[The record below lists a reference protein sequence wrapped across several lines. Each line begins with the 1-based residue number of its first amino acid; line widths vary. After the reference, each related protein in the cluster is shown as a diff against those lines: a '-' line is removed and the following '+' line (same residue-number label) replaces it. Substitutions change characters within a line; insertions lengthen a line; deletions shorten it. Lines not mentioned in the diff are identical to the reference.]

1 MTSPLSGTIL
11 FEDDFS
17 ANGSL
22 NPTNWDYNHWQP
34 QNNPSFL
41 GLTQMRQSLPVAE
54 NGMARIQLDTFLDGN
69 AFSGSEAITT
79 QAWDVSTGG
88 IAFEGS
94 FRYEGTQG
102 GMIAGFFS
110 YQQFPPGA
118 NRSIHD
124 EIDYEILTTNLAK
137 ISTNVFAQSDANVN
151 PLSIP
156 ISGSFADFH
165 TYRIEWLPSAV
176 RWFVDGTLIRE
187 EHDVVPT
194 QPQQLHMNL
203 WGVPGNW
210 GPSPGDPNGPA
221 IGDPDFVPA
230 SNAGDNQTFF
240 FDVDS
245 VKVERLSSQLGDSGA
260 NTLVGTAAGEVVDG
274 GGGDDTLSGAGGDDA
289 MYGGTGNDR
298 IDAGPGN
305 DTVHGGTGSN
315 IVSGGEG
322 ADRFHL
328 RTGADIV
335 RDTLADL
342 DGDRMIDF
350 GTDDVLHIQG
360 VSAGRAAIGVVKDA
374 NTAGFTVG
382 GSSFQMTGD
391 FAEGDFMAVARGT
404 GPDAQ
409 TAVTFVPFL
418 PTLAEGGRVNT
429 ATINGVTNEPF
440 LVGDGVVRFSLE
452 LKSAVSGLANT
463 LGTYKVA
470 ADGTIHDA
478 HVLFA
483 NTLDVPAGE
492 RTVDLGTPA
501 AGERIAFFLIQGGFN
516 TYGALPDNLS
526 FVLPGISTVVDVD
539 SGMPPILRSATLGSL
554 DRAPVFHTI
563 ATLNPFDTKQVISGV
578 APGGRELQIGFE
590 DVSTVTADNDF
601 QDVVIGIRVL
611 PDDNLIL

>member
-11 FEDDFS
+11 FQDDFS
-17 ANGSL
+17 VDGPLDAANWG
-22 NPTNWDYNHWQP
+22 YNVWQP

-41 GLTQMRQSLPVAE
+41 GLTQMRQSLPVAQ

-69 AFSGSEAITT
+69 AFSGSEAITN

-137 ISTNVFAQSDANVN
+137 ISTNVFADSDANVN

-156 ISGSFADFH
+156 ITGSFADFH

-187 EHDVVPT
+187 ESDVVPT

-210 GPSPGDPNGPA
+210 GPSPGDPNGPS
-221 IGDPDFVPA
+221 IGDPNFVPA
-230 SNAGDNQTFF
+230 SSAGANQTFF

-245 VKVERLSSQLGDSGA
+245 VKVERLSSQIGDAAA
-260 NTLVGTAAGEVVDG
+260 NALVGTAAGEVVDG
-274 GGGDDTLSGAGGDDA
+274 GAGDDTLSGAGGDDA
-289 MYGGTGNDR
+289 MYGGAGNDT

-305 DTVHGGTGSN
+305 DTVNGGTGSN

-322 ADRFHL
+322 ADLFHL
-328 RTGADIV
+328 RAGADVV

-350 GTDDVLHIQG
+350 GTDDALQIQG
-360 VSAGRAAIGVVKDA
+360 VSIARSAIGVTSDA
-374 NTAGFTVG
+374 TTAGLTVG
-382 GSSFQMTGD
+382 GSSFEMTGD
-391 FAEGDFMAVARGT
+391 FAGGDFMAVARGA

-418 PTLAEGGRVNT
+418 PALSEGARVST
-429 ATINGVTNEPF
+429 ASINGVTNEPF
-440 LVGDGVVRFSLE
+440 LVGDGAVRFSLE
-452 LKSAVSGLANT
+452 LKSAVSGLAST
-463 LGTYKVA
+463 LGTYKVT
-470 ADGTIHDA
+470 ADGTIHDV

-483 NTLDVPAGE
+483 NTLDVPAGA

-501 AGERIAFFLIQGGFN
+501 SGERIAFFLIQDGFN
-516 TYGALPDNLS
+516 AYGAVPDDLS
-526 FVLPGISTVVDVD
+526 FVLPGISTHVDVD
-539 SGMPPILRSATLGSL
+539 SGMPPILRSATLGVL
-554 DRAPVFHTI
+554 GQAPVFHSI
-563 ATLNPFDTKQVISGV
+563 ATLNPFDTRQVLSGV
-578 APGGRELQIGFE
+578 SPGGEELQIGFE
-590 DVSTVTADNDF
+590 DVSTVTGDNDF
-601 QDVVIGIRVL
+601 QDAVLGIRAWL
-611 PDDNLIL
+611 DPI

>member
-1 MTSPLSGTIL
+1 
-11 FEDDFS
+11 
-17 ANGSL
+17 
-22 NPTNWDYNHWQP
+22 
-34 QNNPSFL
+34 
-41 GLTQMRQSLPVAE
+41 
-54 NGMARIQLDTFLDGN
+54 
-69 AFSGSEAITT
+69 
-79 QAWDVSTGG
+79 
-88 IAFEGS
+88 
-94 FRYEGTQG
+94 
-102 GMIAGFFS
+102 
-110 YQQFPPGA
+110 
-118 NRSIHD
+118 
-124 EIDYEILTTNLAK
+124 
-137 ISTNVFAQSDANVN
+137 
-151 PLSIP
+151 
-156 ISGSFADFH
+156 
-165 TYRIEWLPSAV
+165 
-176 RWFVDGTLIRE
+176 
-187 EHDVVPT
+187 
-194 QPQQLHMNL
+194 MNL

-409 TAVTFVPFL
+409 TAVTFGPFL